1 MAAVKDF
8 KITKKVNSKKIL
20 KDVEKILNELG
31 IKDKYELDFKDITQE
46 DSFFKPFYSVGIDIH
61 KKIPEKKRI
70 EIMDTVNEFLR
81 ENYGVNIG
89 VVVWAD

>member
-8 KITKKVNSKKIL
+8 KITKKANSKKIL

-31 IKDKYELDFKDITQE
+31 IKDKYEIDFKDITQE

-61 KKIPEKKRI
+61 KKIPEKKRV
-70 EIMDTVNEFLR
+70 EIMDTVGEFLR
-81 ENYGVNIG
+81 ENHGVNIG

>member
-1 MAAVKDF
+1 MASVKDF
-8 KITKKVNSKKIL
+8 KITKKANSKKIL

-31 IKDKYELDFKDITQE
+31 IKNKYELDFKDITQE
-46 DSFFKPFYSVGIDIH
+46 DSFFKPFYCVDIDIH

-70 EIMDTVNEFLR
+70 EIIDTVGEFLR

-89 VVVWAD
+89 VDVLTD